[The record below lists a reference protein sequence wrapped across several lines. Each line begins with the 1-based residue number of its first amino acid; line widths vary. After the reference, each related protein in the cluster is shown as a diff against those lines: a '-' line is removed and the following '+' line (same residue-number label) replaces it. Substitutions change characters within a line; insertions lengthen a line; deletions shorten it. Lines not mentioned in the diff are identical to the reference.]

1 MKKIIKTL
9 FLLFMMFGCSTKEIS
24 INNEA
29 TIDKKPLFSLSSL
42 SVETGYN
49 HITGEQKLSLLLSEE
64 AKKRARETIYFTKF
78 KKGMLKLKILSVHTE
93 ETKKK
98 NGSFL
103 YFFPSFEKGL
113 SARLSYSI
121 AAYSSG
127 GEELKAVTKTVEA
140 SAKEQSEASKKELIE
155 KILNEFQL
163 SIFTVSKNELSAF
176 SASR

>member
-1 MKKIIKTL
+1 MKNIIKTL
-9 FLLFMMFGCSTKEIS
+9 FLLTILFGCSSKEIS

-29 TIDKKPLFSLSSL
+29 LIDKKPLFSLSSL
-42 SVETGYN
+42 SIETGYN

-64 AKKRARETIYFTKF
+64 AKKRAGETIYFTKF
-78 KKGMLKLKILSVHTE
+78 KKGILKLKILSVHTE

-103 YFFPSFEKGL
+103 YFFQSSENSL
-113 SARLSYSI
+113 SAKLSYSLT
-121 AAYSSG
+121 AYSPS
-127 GEELKAVTKTVEA
+127 GEELKTVTKTVEV
-140 SAKEQSEASKKELIE
+140 SLKEQSKESKKEFVE

-163 SIFTVSKNELSAF
+163 SIFAVSKNELSAF

>member
-1 MKKIIKTL
+1 ML
-9 FLLFMMFGCSTKEIS
+9 FGCSSKEVP

-29 TIDKKPLFSLSSL
+29 IIDKKPLFSLSSL
-42 SVETGYN
+42 SIETGYN

-64 AKKRARETIYFTKF
+64 AKKRAGETIYFSKF
-78 KKGMLKLKILSVHTE
+78 KKGILKLKILSAHTE

-98 NGSFL
+98 SGSFL

-113 SARLSYSI
+113 NAKLSYSI
-121 AAYSSG
+121 TAYSPS
-127 GEELKAVTKTVEA
+127 GEELKTATKTVEV
-140 SAKEQSEASKKELIE
+140 SVKEQSKESKKELIE

-163 SIFTVSKNELSAF
+163 SIFTVSKNELSVF